1 MYVFQFLLCS
11 LPSFIH
17 WLILVTTKNTIFLF
31 IFKGLLIFITHV
43 LMNNKVREKNNFHW
57 IKNRRC
63 LQNLA
68 QIFVFDIMFVT

>member
-1 MYVFQFLLCS
+1 MYVFHFLLCS

-43 LMNNKVREKNNFHW
+43 LMNNKVREK
-57 IKNRRC
+57 KT
-63 LQNLA
+63 
-68 QIFVFDIMFVT
+68 IFIGLKIDDVKLSTDFCV